1 MNYENSRPIGGVS
14 SDSGNNTRYGNKD
27 NSTVFM
33 TFEQMQRT
41 WMSKKK
47 RERL

>member
-14 SDSGNNTRYGNKD
+14 SDSGNRAKYGNKD

-33 TFEQMQRT
+33 TFEELKKT

>member
-14 SDSGNNTRYGNKD
+14 SDSGHKAKYGNKD

-47 RERL
+47 RETL

>member
-1 MNYENSRPIGGVS
+1 MNYENSRPIGGAS
-14 SDSGNNTRYGNKD
+14 SGTGLNCKSQDTYKY
-27 NSTVFM
+27 TVFM